1 MGQLQERHDHAER
14 DLATARHDIG
24 TLTAERDHLA
34 NQVCGR
40 VTGDRGWQG
49 SALVAGGV
57 AHAVTWVP
65 CCDLVVTMLQ
75 YLWGWLIHSIQFTV
89 DQQIRWFE

>member
-14 DLATARHDIG
+14 DLATVRHDIG

-40 VTGDRGWQG
+40 VRGSWGWQG
-49 SALVAGGV
+49 FALVAGGV
-57 AHAVTWVP
+57 AHAELWVTQ
-65 CCDLVVTMLQ
+65 LNT
-75 YLWGWLIHSIQFTV
+75 
-89 DQQIRWFE
+89 